1 MKITRT
7 VRKTPKGS
15 EVETFVL
22 RIPKGMLQASGID
35 VSDNVVIIPGKG
47 KFEVRRLK

>member
-7 VRKTPKGS
+7 VRKTPKGT

-22 RIPKGMLQASGID
+22 RVPKGMLKASGID
-35 VSDNVVIIPGKG
+35 VSNEVVIIPSKG
-47 KFEVRRLK
+47 KFEVRRI